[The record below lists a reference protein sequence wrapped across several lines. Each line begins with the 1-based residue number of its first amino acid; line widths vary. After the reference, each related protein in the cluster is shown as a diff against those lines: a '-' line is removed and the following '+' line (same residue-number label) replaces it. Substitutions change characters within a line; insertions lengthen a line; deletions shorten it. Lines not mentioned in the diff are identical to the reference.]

1 MTATQTTPGLA
12 DDAPASPAGL
22 RPVRKTTRAARTRR
36 KWYEIIG
43 LTGPA
48 VIIYALFVLAP
59 MGFAVFYSL
68 FSWKGVG
75 WPSPSDFIGLDN
87 YFKSDIPPGVI
98 FDRDFQQVLINNLII
113 VVGSLLVQG
122 PLALAIALLLNR
134 KFRGR
139 SVFRLLI
146 FVPYVLAEVTV
157 GLMWAII
164 LARGSVADTML
175 KGLGL
180 ESLIQP
186 WLADS
191 DVAIWTALAILTWKY
206 VGLAIILFL
215 AGLAN
220 VPEELSEAAAVDGAS
235 WWQIQR
241 HVTIPLLGPTIRV
254 WMFLSIIGSIQVF
267 DIVFILVPPALRQTG
282 AGTMATYM
290 VDAGF
295 FPSLWGYGS
304 AIAVTLFTIAFVVA
318 LLFQR
323 FVLRRDVEGALTSR
337 GVN

>member
-1 MTATQTTPGLA
+1 MTATDTTPGLA
-12 DDAPASPAGL
+12 DDAQASPAGL
-22 RPVRKTTRAARTRR
+22 RPVLGSTRAARNRR

-48 VIIYALFVLAP
+48 LIIYVLFVLAP

-75 WPSPSDFIGLDN
+75 WPTASDFIGLDN

-98 FDRDFQQVLINNLII
+98 FEPHFQDVLMNNLII
-113 VVGSLLVQG
+113 VVGSLVVQG

-139 SVFRLLI
+139 SLFRLLVFI
-146 FVPYVLAEVTV
+146 PYVLAEVTV
-157 GLMWAII
+157 GLMWAAI
-164 LARGSVADTML
+164 LARGSVFDTIL
-175 KGLGL
+175 RSLGL
-180 ESLIQP
+180 EDLIQP

-191 DVAIWTALAILTWKY
+191 DTALWTVLAIRTWKY

-215 AGLAN
+215 AGLSN
-220 VPEELSEAAAVDGAS
+220 VPEELSEAASVDGAS
-235 WWQIQR
+235 WWQVQR

-290 VDAGF
+290 VDSGF
-295 FPSLWGYGS
+295 FPGLWGYGS
-304 AIAVTLFTIAFVVA
+304 AIAVTLFSIAFVVA

-337 GVN
+337 GVH